1 MSNEVIPCYV
11 GGDEDKDQNDAESQ
25 DNGKKDLPK
34 KVKKVYLGAKAKK
47 QEKILANKEKLKK
60 AARELLTGNFKS
72 MR

>member
-1 MSNEVIPCYV
+1 MSNEGVPCYV

-25 DNGKKDLPK
+25 DIPK

-47 QEKILANKEKLKK
+47 QEKILAKKEKLKK
-60 AARELLTGNFKS
+60 AARELFMGNFKS

>member
-1 MSNEVIPCYV
+1 MSNEGVPCYV

-25 DNGKKDLPK
+25 DNGKQDIPK

-47 QEKILANKEKLKK
+47 QEKILAKKEKLKK
-60 AARELLTGNFKS
+60 AARELIVGNFKS

>member
-1 MSNEVIPCYV
+1 MSIEFIPYYV

-25 DNGKKDLPK
+25 DNGKKYLPK
-34 KVKKVYLGAKAKK
+34 KVKEVYLGAKAKK
-47 QEKILANKEKLKK
+47 QEKILVKKEKLKK